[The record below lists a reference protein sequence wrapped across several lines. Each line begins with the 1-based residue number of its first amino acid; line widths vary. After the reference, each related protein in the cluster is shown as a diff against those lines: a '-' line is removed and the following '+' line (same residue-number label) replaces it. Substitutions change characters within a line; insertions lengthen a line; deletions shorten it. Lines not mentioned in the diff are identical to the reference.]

1 MRAAHAAIVAVAL
14 TAAPPRTE
22 ARDGRKVFVSADM
35 EGIAGVVTNEQ
46 LGPAG
51 FEYGRFRE
59 LMTEEVNAALAA
71 AREAGATEFVVAD
84 SHGNGL
90 NLLVD
95 KLPKDVTVVR
105 SFPRPLGMMQGI
117 DESFD
122 AVLFVGYH
130 AGTTN
135 PEGVRA
141 HTLSSAT
148 LADVRINGA
157 SFLEAGLNAAL
168 AGHYGVPVLAISG
181 DDAAVKEASALLGGV
196 EGAVVKWALG
206 FHSART
212 LTPEAARDVIRDA
225 VRKGMARRAEIKPF
239 RVATPVEMEVRFKNY
254 RPAEVLGFLPGV
266 RRADAHAVRLTARDM
281 PEAARILSFITQYQ
295 PNLEP

>member
-1 MRAAHAAIVAVAL
+1 MRLLLPAITVAAAL
-14 TAAPPRTE
+14 AAPPAE
-22 ARDGRKVFVSADM
+22 PRDGRKIFVSVDM
-35 EGIAGVVTNEQ
+35 EGIAGVVTGDQ
-46 LGPAG
+46 LGPSG
-51 FEYGRFRE
+51 FEYARFRE
-59 LMTEEVNAALAA
+59 LMTEEVNAALGA

-84 SHGNGL
+84 SHGNGE
-90 NLLVD
+90 NVLVD
-95 KLPKDVTVVR
+95 KLPRDVTLVR

-122 AVLFVGYH
+122 GVLFIGYH

-148 LADVRINGA
+148 LADVRVNGV

-168 AGHYGVPVLAISG
+168 AGHFGVPVLAVSG
-181 DDAAVKEASALLGGV
+181 DDAAVREASALLGGV

-212 LTPEAARDVIRDA
+212 LVPEAARDAIREA
-225 VRKGMARRAEIKPF
+225 VRRGMARRAEMKPY
-239 RVATPVEMEVRFKNY
+239 RVSTPVELEVRFKNY
-254 RPAEVLGFLPGV
+254 RPAEVLSYLPGV
-266 RRADAHAVRLTARDM
+266 RRLDAHAVRLTARDM
-281 PEAARILSFITQYQ
+281 PEVARLLSFITHYQ
-295 PNLEP
+295 PDLEP